1 MHGIPIS
8 LLYVPPGKQS
18 SVSYGTG
25 SSEGSIFQMQFQS
38 GSSNTVQLGFSIFG
52 NGVSGNSQY
61 VTGTING
68 RSTSITKTTTSSV
81 TSTNAGNADFPDH
94 GYDTLFI
101 WANPATTIWLLESGT
116 IVGQSW
122 QTSDSGPINV
132 VPFTMRELNGTDSIP
147 DNVKRAY
154 FNNFTPTDKSAFVAL
169 DPFVY
174 NPNPALNQNQYQ
186 KVASNQWFYGP
197 DHAGDPQL
205 TYQYTYSYNV
215 ANNQIN
221 GSYINQSSTVIVS
234 AGLDLGIIRIG
245 GSATSVAQQNFQE
258 TRTNTTGNQQQASA
272 SLRTPTVACAIRSD
286 IYIDSAFSTYVV
298 IPNLRSGC

>member
-1 MHGIPIS
+1 MIRKCSVTSAVVLCSLLLLKSAYALPTCGRPPLSHPTCEIWVCNDGDTAWSLEPQERGTSCTTKTHGAGQCDGNGSCGYFQSFWMHGIPIS

-81 TSTNAGNADFPDH
+81 ISTNAGNADFPDH

-169 DPFVY
+169 DPFV
-174 NPNPALNQNQYQ
+174 
-186 KVASNQWFYGP
+186 
-197 DHAGDPQL
+197 
-205 TYQYTYSYNV
+205 
-215 ANNQIN
+215 
-221 GSYINQSSTVIVS
+221 
-234 AGLDLGIIRIG
+234 
-245 GSATSVAQQNFQE
+245 
-258 TRTNTTGNQQQASA
+258 
-272 SLRTPTVACAIRSD
+272 
-286 IYIDSAFSTYVV
+286 
-298 IPNLRSGC
+298 